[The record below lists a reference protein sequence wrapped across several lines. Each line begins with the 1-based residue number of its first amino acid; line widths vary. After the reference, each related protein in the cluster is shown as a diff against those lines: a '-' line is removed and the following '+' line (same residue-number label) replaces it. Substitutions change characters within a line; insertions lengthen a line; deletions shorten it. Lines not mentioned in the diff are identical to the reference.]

1 MNRCSS
7 STRPSASNAR
17 TSVPLP
23 LTYRPPSTL
32 SLMARIVSAL
42 YAPMISEFCQ
52 ISPFFSVLDTTYLG
66 ESFIKGAPGS
76 SAAVRLDQAGAN
88 IPDVPRPGGIPLHDP
103 LACAVASPTFGTK
116 GESNPK
122 LRSSQN

>member
-1 MNRCSS
+1 
-7 STRPSASNAR
+7 
-17 TSVPLP
+17 
-23 LTYRPPSTL
+23 
-32 SLMARIVSAL
+32 MARIVSAL

-88 IPDVPRPGGIPLHDP
+88 ISNGRRPSKIALHGP
-103 LACAVASPTFGTK
+103 MACAMAYPILGANGDPKVNDGASMTPSR
-116 GESNPK
+116 EMNS
-122 LRSSQN
+122 